1 MSDIASKL
9 ALHDDLVR
17 PAVYARNLSPDA
29 FLSLGS
35 MEGLFEAV
43 VAPRAAAAPTHWV
56 KLAPGYA
63 LSIGLACLAYALHEL
78 PFAPFTVVGASGVRH
93 PIGPAIIAVILGL
106 LVRNTLALPDVF
118 KAGCKSAIRTYIP
131 VAIVLTGGGLNLAVI
146 STVGAK
152 ALVVI
157 VLCIS
162 LALVGGYYIGR
173 LCGLTAKT
181 SLLIGSGTAICGNSA
196 IVATAPLIDAE
207 DDDIVLSIGTV
218 NLFGLLAM
226 LAWPFVGGRLSM
238 TSETF
243 GMWAGTTIH
252 AVPQVV
258 AAGFAYSSEA
268 GTLAALVKLVRVAC
282 LAPMVF
288 LLAILHTRRHADDN
302 GNSSLTIRYARLV
315 PWFVWGFLILSLAN
329 TVGLLPVLSFNPV
342 NPWMGPANEPF
353 TVPVAAFCTFLANL
367 LLTMD
372 MAAIGL
378 EVNLRQ
384 LVAVGGRALIAGL
397 LSTIALG
404 LGGLILLTLL
414 F

>member
-1 MSDIASKL
+1 MTDIASKL
-9 ALHDDLVR
+9 SIHDDLMR
-17 PAVYARNLSPDA
+17 PAVYARNLTPEA

-43 VAPRAAAAPTHWV
+43 VAPKAAPLPAHWT

-63 LSIGLACLAYALHEL
+63 LSIGVACLAYALHAL
-78 PFAPFTVVGASGVRH
+78 PFAPFTVVGEAGVTRH

-106 LVRNTLALPDVF
+106 ALRNLFALPDVF

-131 VAIVLTGGGLNLAVI
+131 VAIVLTGGGLNLGVV
-146 STVGAK
+146 STVGMR
-152 ALVVI
+152 ALGVI
-157 VLCIS
+157 VLCIGA
-162 LALVGGYYIGR
+162 ALVGGYYIAR
-173 LCGLTAKT
+173 LCRLSSKT
-181 SLLIGSGTAICGNSA
+181 SLLIGAGTAICGNSA

-226 LAWPFVGGRLSM
+226 LAWPLIGGWLSLS
-238 TSETF
+238 SEEF
-243 GMWAGTTIH
+243 GVWAGTTIH
-252 AVPQVV
+252 AVPQVM
-258 AAGFAYSSEA
+258 AAGFAYSFES
-268 GTLAALVKLVRVAC
+268 GTIANLVKLVRVAC

-288 LLAILHTRRHADDN
+288 LLAIMHAKRHAADN
-302 GNSSLTIRYARLV
+302 GGGLTIRYARLV

-329 TVGLLPVLSFNPV
+329 TAGFLPVLSFSPV
-342 NPWMGPANEPF
+342 NPLVGPTDQPLI
-353 TVPVAAFCTFLANL
+353 VPVAAACTFVANL

-384 LVAVGGRALIAGL
+384 LIAVGGQAILAGL
-397 LSTIALG
+397 LSTVALG
-404 LGGLILLTLL
+404 LVGLMLLTLL

>member
-1 MSDIASKL
+1 MADIASKL
-9 ALHDDLVR
+9 ALHDDLGR
-17 PAVYARNLSPDA
+17 PAVFARNLTPDA

-35 MEGLFEAV
+35 MEGLYEAV
-43 VAPRAAAAPTHWV
+43 VAPKAAAPATHWA

-63 LSIGLACLAYALHEL
+63 LSIGVACLAYALHEL
-78 PFAPFTVVGASGVRH
+78 PFAPFTVVGESGARH

-146 STVGAK
+146 STVGTK
-152 ALVVI
+152 ALGII
-157 VLCIS
+157 VLCIGV
-162 LALVGGYYIGR
+162 ALVAGYYLGR

-207 DDDIVLSIGTV
+207 DDDIVLSIGSV

-226 LAWPFVGGRLSM
+226 LAWPLVGGWLSM
-238 TSETF
+238 SSESF
-243 GMWAGTTIH
+243 GMWAGATIH

-258 AAGFAYSSEA
+258 AAGFAYSPEA
-268 GTLAALVKLVRVAC
+268 GTLATLVKLVRVAC

-288 LLAILHTRRHADDN
+288 LLAILHARRHTDN
-302 GNSSLTIRYARLV
+302 GDSSLTIRYARLV
-315 PWFVWGFLILSLAN
+315 PWFVWGFLFLSLAN
-329 TVGLLPVLSFNPV
+329 TAGLLPVLSFNPI
-342 NPWMGPANEPF
+342 NPLMGQANEQI
-353 TVPVAAFCTFLANL
+353 TVPVATLCTFLANL

-384 LVAVGGRALIAGL
+384 LVAVGGQAMLAGL
-397 LSTIALG
+397 LSTLVLG
-404 LGGLILLTLL
+404 LFGLTLL
-414 F
+414 SLLF

>member
-1 MSDIASKL
+1 MSDIASKF

-43 VAPRAAAAPTHWV
+43 VAPRAAAPPTHWA
-56 KLAPGYA
+56 KLAPGYV
-63 LSIGLACLAYALHEL
+63 LSIGVACLAYALHEL
-78 PFAPFTVVGASGVRH
+78 PFAPFTIVGVSGVRH
-93 PIGPAIIAVILGL
+93 PVGPAIIAVILGL
-106 LVRNTLALPDVF
+106 LIRNTLTLPDAF

-152 ALVVI
+152 ALAVI
-157 VLCIS
+157 VVCIS
-162 LALVGGYYIGR
+162 MALVGGYYIGR

-181 SLLIGSGTAICGNSA
+181 SLLIGAGTAICGNSA

-226 LAWPFVGGRLSM
+226 LVWPLVGGWLSL

-268 GTLAALVKLVRVAC
+268 GTLATLVKLVRVAC

-302 GNSSLTIRYARLV
+302 GNSLTIRYARLV

-329 TVGLLPVLSFNPV
+329 TAGLLPVLSFSPV
-342 NPWMGPANEPF
+342 NPFMSRADQPF
-353 TVPVAAFCTFLANL
+353 TVPVAAACTFLANL

-384 LVAVGGRALIAGL
+384 LVAVGGQALLAGL
-397 LSTIALG
+397 LSTVGLG
-404 LGGLILLTLL
+404 LGGLILLALL

>member
-1 MSDIASKL
+1 MSDLASKL
-9 ALHDDLVR
+9 ALHDDLTR

-43 VAPRAAAAPTHWV
+43 VAPKAAAPPTHWA
-56 KLAPGYA
+56 KLAPGYV
-63 LSIGLACLAYALHEL
+63 LSIGVACLAYALHEL
-78 PFAPFTVVGASGVRH
+78 PFAPFTVVGQSGIRH

-106 LVRNTLALPDVF
+106 LIRNTIALPDAF

-146 STVGAK
+146 STVGVR
-152 ALVVI
+152 ALAVI
-157 VLCIS
+157 VLCIAI
-162 LALVGGYYIGR
+162 ALVGGYYIGR
-173 LCGLTAKT
+173 LCRLSAKT
-181 SLLIGSGTAICGNSA
+181 SLLIGAGTAICGNSA

-226 LAWPFVGGRLSM
+226 LAWPLIGGWLSLS
-238 TSETF
+238 SESF

-258 AAGFAYSSEA
+258 AAGFAFSSEA
-268 GTLAALVKLVRVAC
+268 GTLATLVKLVRVAC

-288 LLAILHTRRHADDN
+288 LLAILHTRRHAADN
-302 GNSSLTIRYARLV
+302 GDGLTIRYARLV

-329 TVGLLPVLSFNPV
+329 TAGLLPILSFNPL
-342 NPWMGPANEPF
+342 NPLMGRANVQF
-353 TVPVAAFCTFLANL
+353 TVPVDALCTFLANL

-384 LVAVGGRALIAGL
+384 LIAVGGRALLAGL
-397 LSTIALG
+397 LSTLALG
-404 LGGLILLTLL
+404 LGGLILLALL